1 MPEEELIKFV
11 VQEVLERV
19 SAGTVGKKQEA
30 KISTEEKLLIPVA
43 SSSRHCHLSRED
55 LDVLFGKDYQLSKL
69 RDLSQPGQFAAS
81 ECVTVVGP
89 KGVKENVRILGPE
102 RKESQVEISIT
113 DCYALGYDKFSIR
126 DSGDHRDSS
135 GITIAGP
142 AGAVTLKKGVIV
154 AQRHLHATP
163 DDAKR
168 LGVENGE
175 FVRIAVEGE
184 RGLVFEKVFVRVRHD
199 FKLELHL
206 DTDEANACAFTMG
219 MKGKLLASG

>member
-19 SAGTVGKKQEA
+19 SAGTAEQKPAA
-30 KISTEEKLLIPVA
+30 KFTAGEELLIPVA

-55 LDVLFGKDYQLSKL
+55 IDALFGKDYQLTKL
-69 RDLSQPGQFAAS
+69 RDLSQPGQYAAT
-81 ECVTVVGP
+81 ECITIVGP

-102 RKESQVEISIT
+102 RKESHVEISIT

-126 DSGDHRDSS
+126 DSGDHRNSS
-135 GITIAGP
+135 GITIVGP

-154 AQRHLHATP
+154 AQRHLHAAP

-168 LGVENGE
+168 LGVKDGE

-184 RGLVFEKVFVRVRHD
+184 RGLVFNKVFVRVRSD

-219 MKGKLLASG
+219 LKGKLLASG